1 MEKYLRMVFTTDQD
15 KKVSIRVG
23 VPRDDLDA
31 LEVKTVMDLI
41 VAKNI
46 VHSSAGNL
54 IGIDSAYLVETAT
67 TDLEVNLA
75 V

>member
-15 KKVSIRVG
+15 RKVSIRVS
-23 VPRDDLDA
+23 VPRDDLTA

-46 VHSSAGNL
+46 IQSSAGNL
-54 IGIDSAYLVETAT
+54 IAVDTAYLVETST
-67 TDLEVNLA
+67 TDLEVTQA

>member
-15 KKVSIRVG
+15 RKVSIRVS
-23 VPRDDLDA
+23 VPRDDLTS

-46 VHSSAGNL
+46 IHSSAGNL
-54 IGIDSAYLVETAT
+54 IAVDTAYLVETAT